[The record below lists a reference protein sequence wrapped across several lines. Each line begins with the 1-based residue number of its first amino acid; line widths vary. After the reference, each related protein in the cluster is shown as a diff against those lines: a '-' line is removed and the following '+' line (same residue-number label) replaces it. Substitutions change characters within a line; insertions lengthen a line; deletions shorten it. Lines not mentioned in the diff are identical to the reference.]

1 MEGRRAGRTAGTEKE
16 PQFKNHNARMYQG
29 REGRKYEDRC
39 LGKESS
45 RQRCCKCQGPVTGVC
60 LGG

>member
-16 PQFKNHNARMYQG
+16 PQFEYHARMYQG
-29 REGRKYEDRC
+29 HEEESMKDRC
-39 LGKESS
+39 LGKSLLG
-45 RQRCCKCQGPVTGVC
+45 RDVAKCQGPVTGVC